1 MPPDPRIQVL
11 APRGPVRAVALLLHG
26 GQEESTAP
34 ASRLRPAYLRM
45 VPFALDL
52 WRAGRRR
59 GVAVAL
65 LCYRYRG
72 WNRPDLHPVA
82 DARWALEDIRG
93 RHGDVPVVLV
103 GHSMGARV
111 ALRVADEPNVVAVCA
126 LAPWTTAKDHV
137 DQLAG
142 KAVLIAHGDRD
153 TTTKPADSHAYAER
167 ARLVN
172 ESVRLLNIQGEGH
185 AMVRKPRLWTLLVRR
200 FVLDALRTT
209 VSTQPGPGPKRP

>member
-1 MPPDPRIQVL
+1 MPPTPRIQVL
-11 APRGPVRAVALLLHG
+11 NPRGPVRAVVLVLHG
-26 GQEESTAP
+26 GQEESTAR
-34 ASRLRPAYLRM
+34 AHRSRPAYLRM

-59 GVAVAL
+59 GVAVWL

-72 WNRPDLHPVA
+72 WNKPDLHPVA
-82 DARWALEDIRG
+82 DARWALAEIRERYG
-93 RHGDVPVVLV
+93 EVPVVLV

-111 ALRVADEPNVVAVCA
+111 ALRVADEPGVVAVCA

-153 TTTKPADSHAYAER
+153 TTTKPADSYAYAER

-172 ESVRLLNIQGEGH
+172 SSVRLLDIAGEGH
-185 AMVRKPRLWTLLVRR
+185 TMLRRPRLWTLLVRR
-200 FVLDALRTT
+200 FVLGALGTT